1 MDLLTKFETH
11 LNYTFPRTNSFHPHF
26 DIAVE
31 KMLNAGGK
39 RFRPMLLLSVV
50 SSKEPLLIDN
60 ALDVA
65 LALEYLHTYS
75 LIHDDLPAM
84 DNAPLRR
91 GITTLHVEYDEATAI
106 LVGDGLNTHAF
117 SLIANA
123 PLDNDT
129 KIECIKVLSYDGGIG
144 GMVIGQAIDL
154 FFENKPL
161 DIEKLKYLHIH
172 KTAKLIAGSLKM
184 GAIIADYPLETQNK
198 IYDFGIELGL
208 LFQMQDDIIDEI
220 EDEATAGKTT
230 NNDEGKN
237 SFTNL
242 LGLDEAI
249 NQTDALANKLQQE
262 FSTFDERIQNSL
274 SSLMQKYLFRHRK
287 D

>member
-1 MDLLTKFETH
+1 MDLIAQFENH
-11 LNYTFPRTNSFHPHF
+11 LNATLPKTNSFHPHF
-26 DIAVE
+26 DTALA

-39 RFRPMLLLSVV
+39 RFRPMLLLTMVE
-50 SSKEPLLIDN
+50 SKEPLLVPN

-84 DNAPLRR
+84 DDAPLRR
-91 GITTLHVEYDEATAI
+91 GITTLHEEYEEATAI

-123 PLDNDT
+123 PLESDT
-129 KIECIKVLSYDGGIG
+129 KIECVKVLSNDGGIG
-144 GMVIGQAIDL
+144 GMIIGQAIDL

-184 GAIIADYPLETQNK
+184 GAIIADYDLETKNS

-230 NNDEGKN
+230 SNDEGKN

-242 LGLDEAI
+242 LGLDEAMRE
-249 NQTDALANKLQQE
+249 TDALANKLSND
-262 FSTFDERIQNSL
+262 FSKFDERIVTSL
-274 SSLMQKYLFRHRK
+274 SPLVNRYLFRHRK

>member
-1 MDLLTKFETH
+1 MELLTKFENH
-11 LNYTFPRTNSFHPHF
+11 LNTTFPRTNSFHPHF

-31 KMLNAGGK
+31 KMLKAGGK

-50 SSKEPLLIDN
+50 ASKEPLLVDN
-60 ALDVA
+60 AMGVA

-84 DNAPLRR
+84 DDAPLRR
-91 GITTLHVEYDEATAI
+91 GITTLHEEYDEATAI

-154 FFENKPL
+154 HFENKPL

-230 NNDEGKN
+230 SNDEGKN

-242 LGLDEAI
+242 LGLTEAI
-249 NQTDALANKLQQE
+249 HQTTQLALKLQSE
-262 FSTFDERIQNSL
+262 FATFDERIQNSL
-274 SSLMQKYLFRHRK
+274 STLMQTYLFRHRK